1 MGYINRKLECAG
13 KQYDMPYTR
22 NDLAPVV
29 QKLDS
34 AIHQINHYALDSTF
48 GFPNTYPSDRDL
60 SGGWRYPT
68 LEQRY
73 WGL

>member
-1 MGYINRKLECAG
+1 MKVEYAG

-34 AIHQINHYALDSTF
+34 TIHRINHYALDSTF
-48 GFPNTYPSDRDL
+48 GFPNTYPLDRDL

-68 LEQRY
+68 LEHVRSVV
-73 WGL
+73 

>member
-1 MGYINRKLECAG
+1 MGYTNGKLEYAG

-34 AIHQINHYALDSTF
+34 AIHWINHYALDSAI
-48 GFPNTYPSDRDL
+48 GFPNTYPLDRDL
-60 SGGWRYPT
+60 SGGWCYPT
-68 LEQRY
+68 LEQV
-73 WGL
+73 GPVV

>member
-1 MGYINRKLECAG
+1 MGYINMKLEYAG

-34 AIHQINHYALDSTF
+34 AIHRINHYALDSTF
-48 GFPNTYPSDRDL
+48 GSL
-60 SGGWRYPT
+60 T
-68 LEQRY
+68 LIRWIEIYSVDGAIQLLNN